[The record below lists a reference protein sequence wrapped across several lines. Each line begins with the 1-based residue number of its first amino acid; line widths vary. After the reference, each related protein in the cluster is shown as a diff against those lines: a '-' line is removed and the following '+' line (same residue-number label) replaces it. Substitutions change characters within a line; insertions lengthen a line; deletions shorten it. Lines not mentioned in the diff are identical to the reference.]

1 MTSIAE
7 LGIKVDS
14 TDAAQASSDLDKL
27 TDAGKKSEEAAKRT
41 GKSWE
46 QAMSGMASDTQ
57 QIVKELQALNAKQ
70 DATAKMMITV
80 GQSITAASASFTSAA
95 TSMGG
100 YRVASEETNTAQKTL
115 GETAE
120 QAKARIL
127 AVAQAAIDAA
137 QAESILTNTAKGLSE
152 AQQGLV
158 NTSSASAQAHG
169 ANARAQR
176 DAVAASEKLASTTT
190 KATSAI
196 GAQQTEL
203 QQLLEQIDPT
213 TRALNRLDEQER
225 KLAQQKKLGALDAST
240 FSEYQ
245 GKIDQSRANLGRFD
259 DSLTR
264 TGNTAKQT
272 AAALRGVPA
281 QFTDIAVSLQGG
293 QAPLTVLLQQGGQLK
308 DMFGGIAPA
317 AKALGGYVLGL
328 INPFTLA
335 AAAVGAL
342 GLAYYKGSEEA
353 DAYNNALILSGNV
366 AGTSAAQLSDMA
378 RQVSATVGTTGA
390 AAEVLAKL
398 AGNGRIASE
407 SFGQITEAS
416 IQMERA
422 TGRAIDETIAEFAKI
437 AKDPV
442 AAAKE
447 LNDQYHFLT
456 ASVYEQIVALKQQGD
471 TVGAAK
477 LLTDTYA
484 STIET
489 RSGEITQNLGI
500 IERGWNAIRDAAKG
514 ALDATKE
521 IGRTQTLEQQAEVI
535 RQRLQ
540 TGQGRGGRA
549 AAMGI
554 ETRDTAKDTRDLA
567 FLDLQI
573 EAEKTRTKYVG
584 DRQKIQDKGIEAEQE
599 LERIRVASYSNKQKR
614 DKEEESYLR
623 KIASL
628 REANPNSPLLDQK
641 NIDRD
646 LKNIRDKYKD
656 PKGATTAVDLTS
668 FNDSKNQLNA
678 VLSYYKSADKEL
690 EAAQK
695 AGIISQES
703 YTAQRVALLQQQA
716 SEVKSS
722 YEAEISALEDAKGK
736 AGTSAAQRIQLDQ
749 KIADA
754 RANMVKAQQE
764 SDSELSVIATNEQGR
779 LKKQELAIKSYTDAL
794 DQQNAALQRAGSR
807 AAQGVGLS
815 DRQNSINVDL
825 NGISDRA
832 NQQRLDL
839 ARDKA
844 DASRN
849 MSAEE
854 YQAKLEA
861 INRSERDLT
870 QTTLSNYEQMSV
882 AQSDWRNGATS
893 AFSNYL
899 DSARDVA
906 GQTRSLFTNAFSS
919 MEDAVAS
926 FATNGK
932 FSFSDFAKS
941 IIADMARI
949 ATRQAASGLLSSLAG
964 SALGA
969 YFGGGATASFG
980 SSIGSALVEGRASGG
995 PVDPNTLYEV
1005 NEKGPELFSQGGRSY
1020 LMTGAQGGSV
1030 TPLMT
1035 GGASIASAYGGGGGG
1050 GGNTYNF
1057 PVSVSV
1063 QTNGDGGTATQE
1075 DTTQLGKGIQLA
1087 AKTEAETAIAK
1098 GLQPGGSIWRL
1109 INGR

>member
-1 MTSIAE
+1 MTSISE

-14 TDAAQASSDLDKL
+14 TDAVQASTDLDKL
-27 TDAGKKSEEAAKRT
+27 TAAGDRAEKST
-41 GKSWE
+41 
-46 QAMSGMASDTQ
+46 
-57 QIVKELQALNAKQ
+57 NA
-70 DATAKMMITV
+70 
-80 GQSITAASASFTSAA
+80 
-95 TSMGG
+95 
-100 YRVASEETNTAQKTL
+100 L
-115 GETAE
+115 GETSE
-120 QAKARIL
+120 QSKARIL
-127 AVAQAAIDAA
+127 ELAKAAVAAREA
-137 QAESILTNTAKGLSE
+137 QQNLSNTATGLSE
-152 AQQGLV
+152 AQQGLI
-158 NTSSASAQAHG
+158 TSTVGSAQAQ
-169 ANARAQR
+169 AQASAAQR
-176 DAVAASEKLASTTT
+176 ETVVSTDRLAVSSA
-190 KATSAI
+190 KANSVTS
-196 GAQQTEL
+196 AQQTQL

-213 TRALNRLDEQER
+213 TKALNRLDEQER
-225 KLAQQKKLGALDAST
+225 RLAEQKRLGLDPEVFSTYQAKIQQARESHARL
-240 FSEYQ
+240 
-245 GKIDQSRANLGRFD
+245 D

-308 DMFGGIAPA
+308 DMFGGILPA
-317 AKALGGYVLGL
+317 AKALGGYILGL
-328 INPFTLA
+328 VNPFTVA
-335 AAAVGAL
+335 AAAVA
-342 GLAYYKGSEEA
+342 GLTYAYASGSNEA
-353 DAYNNALILSGNV
+353 IEYQKALILSGNA
-366 AGTSAAQLSDMA
+366 AGTNADSLGNMA
-378 RQVSATVGTTGA
+378 RQVSATIGTTGA
-390 AAEVLAKL
+390 AAEVLTKL
-398 AGNGRIASE
+398 AASGKIASG
-407 SFGQITEAS
+407 SFEGVTSAALE
-416 IQMERA
+416 MEKA
-422 TGRAIDETIAEFAKI
+422 TGRSVEETIAEFVKI
-437 AKDPV
+437 GKDPV
-442 AAAKE
+442 GAAKS
-447 LNDQYHFLT
+447 LNDQYNFLT
-456 ASVYEQIVALKQQGD
+456 ASTYAQIVALKSQGD
-471 TVGAAK
+471 TIGAAK
-477 LLTDTYA
+477 LLTDTYVD
-484 STIET
+484 TIKN
-489 RSGEITQNLGI
+489 RSSEVTENLSI
-500 IERGWNAIRDAAKG
+500 WERGWKSLKG
-514 ALDATKE
+514 EISATASAVKD
-521 IGRTQTLEQQAEVI
+521 IGRDEALANQITRAQQRV
-535 RQRLQ
+535 
-540 TGQGRGGRA
+540 A
-549 AAMGI
+549 AAQSAVNYMPS
-554 ETRDTAKDTRDLA
+554 DTDAQAKLVNSKLELE
-567 FLDLQI
+567 FLTQ
-573 EAEKTRTKYVG
+573 
-584 DRQKIQDKGIEAEQE
+584 QKNTQDSIAKAQGLNVQVQREGIEAS
-599 LERIRVASYSNKQKR
+599 ERLKAISDSNLTNEEKRNKLIKEYKR
-614 DKEEESYLR
+614 DVEALR
-623 KIASL
+623 
-628 REANPNSPLLDQK
+628 RANANDPMVQPAVVEKTIQ
-641 NIDRD
+641 
-646 LKNIRDKYKD
+646 NIRDKNKD
-656 PKGATTAVDLTS
+656 PKGSTTPVDLTS

-703 YTAQRVALLQQQA
+703 YTSQRIALLQQQA

-722 YEAEISALEDAKGK
+722 YEAEIAALEAAKGK

-807 AAQGVGLS
+807 AAQGVGQS
-815 DRQNSINVDL
+815 DRQNAINGDL

-870 QTTLSNYEQMSV
+870 QATLSNYEQMSV

-899 DSARDVA
+899 DSARDIA

-919 MEDAVAS
+919 MEDAVAN
-926 FATNGK
+926 FATTGK
-932 FSFSDFAKS
+932 LSFSDFAKS

-969 YFGGGATASFG
+969 YFGGGGVTAGAGSFG

-1035 GGASIASAYGGGGGG
+1035 GSSSIMAAAGSGGNGG

-1063 QTNGDGGTATQE
+1063 QTAGDGGNATQE
-1075 DTTQLGKGIQLA
+1075 DTTQLGKGIQQA

>member
-27 TDAGKKSEEAAKRT
+27 TAAGARAEKAADGVARGADK
-41 GKSWE
+41 
-46 QAMSGMASDTQ
+46 
-57 QIVKELQALNAKQ
+57 
-70 DATAKMMITV
+70 ATA
-80 GQSITAASASFTSAA
+80 
-95 TSMGG
+95 SMKK
-100 YRVASEETNTAQKTL
+100 QKDELSDLL
-115 GETAE
+115 GE
-120 QAKARIL
+120 
-127 AVAQAAIDAA
+127 
-137 QAESILTNTAKGLSE
+137 
-152 AQQGLV
+152 
-158 NTSSASAQAHG
+158 
-169 ANARAQR
+169 
-176 DAVAASEKLASTTT
+176 
-190 KATSAI
+190 
-196 GAQQTEL
+196 
-203 QQLLEQIDPT
+203 IDPT
-213 TRALNRLDEQER
+213 VKALGRLDDLET
-225 KLAQQKKLGALDAST
+225 KLAKQKKLGALDAST

-328 INPFTLA
+328 VNPFTLA
-335 AAAVGAL
+335 AAAVAAL

-353 DAYNNALILSGNV
+353 DAYNEALILSGNV
-366 AGTSAAQLSDMA
+366 AGTSASQLSDMA

-390 AAEVLAKL
+390 AAEVLSKL
-398 AGNGRIASE
+398 AGNGKIASE
-407 SFGQITEAS
+407 SFGQITEAAL
-416 IQMERA
+416 QMEKA

-456 ASVYEQIVALKQQGD
+456 ASVYSQIVALKEQGD

-489 RSGEITQNLGI
+489 RTGEITQNLGI
-500 IERGWNAIRDAAKG
+500 IERGWNAVRDAAKG

-535 RQRLQ
+535 RQRLK

-554 ETRDTAKDTRDLA
+554 ETRDTAKDTKDLA

-573 EAEKTRTKYVG
+573 EAEKTRTKYLG
-584 DRQKIQDKGIEAEQE
+584 DRQKIQDKGIEAEQG

-614 DKEEESYLR
+614 DKEEEAYLR
-623 KIASL
+623 KIAAL
-628 REANPNSPLLDQK
+628 REANPDSPLLAQK

-722 YEAEISALEDAKGK
+722 YEAEIAALEGAKGK
-736 AGTSAAQRIQLDQ
+736 ASTSTAQRIQLDQ

-764 SDSELSVIATNEQGR
+764 SDSDLAVIATNEQGR
-779 LKKQELAIKSYTDAL
+779 AQEAGAGHQVVYRCAGPAECGI
-794 DQQNAALQRAGSR
+794 AARRKPGRSR
-807 AAQGVGLS
+807 S
-815 DRQNSINVDL
+815 
-825 NGISDRA
+825 
-832 NQQRLDL
+832 
-839 ARDKA
+839 
-844 DASRN
+844 
-849 MSAEE
+849 
-854 YQAKLEA
+854 
-861 INRSERDLT
+861 
-870 QTTLSNYEQMSV
+870 
-882 AQSDWRNGATS
+882 
-893 AFSNYL
+893 
-899 DSARDVA
+899 
-906 GQTRSLFTNAFSS
+906 
-919 MEDAVAS
+919 
-926 FATNGK
+926 
-932 FSFSDFAKS
+932 
-941 IIADMARI
+941 
-949 ATRQAASGLLSSLAG
+949 
-964 SALGA
+964 
-969 YFGGGATASFG
+969 
-980 SSIGSALVEGRASGG
+980 
-995 PVDPNTLYEV
+995 
-1005 NEKGPELFSQGGRSY
+1005 GPE
-1020 LMTGAQGGSV
+1020 
-1030 TPLMT
+1030 
-1035 GGASIASAYGGGGGG
+1035 
-1050 GGNTYNF
+1050 
-1057 PVSVSV
+1057 
-1063 QTNGDGGTATQE
+1063 
-1075 DTTQLGKGIQLA
+1075 
-1087 AKTEAETAIAK
+1087 
-1098 GLQPGGSIWRL
+1098 
-1109 INGR
+1109 

>member
-14 TDAAQASSDLDKL
+14 TDAAQASTDLDKL
-27 TDAGKKSEEAAKRT
+27 TAAGARAEKAAEGVARGADK
-41 GKSWE
+41 
-46 QAMSGMASDTQ
+46 
-57 QIVKELQALNAKQ
+57 
-70 DATAKMMITV
+70 ATA
-80 GQSITAASASFTSAA
+80 
-95 TSMGG
+95 SMKK
-100 YRVASEETNTAQKTL
+100 QKDELSDLL
-115 GETAE
+115 GE
-120 QAKARIL
+120 
-127 AVAQAAIDAA
+127 
-137 QAESILTNTAKGLSE
+137 
-152 AQQGLV
+152 
-158 NTSSASAQAHG
+158 
-169 ANARAQR
+169 
-176 DAVAASEKLASTTT
+176 
-190 KATSAI
+190 
-196 GAQQTEL
+196 
-203 QQLLEQIDPT
+203 IDPT
-213 TRALNRLDEQER
+213 VKALGRLDDLET
-225 KLAQQKKLGALDAST
+225 KLAKQKKLGALDAST

-416 IQMERA
+416 LQMERA

-514 ALDATKE
+514 ALDATLE
-521 IGRTQTLEQQAEVI
+521 AGREQTLEEKAEVI
-535 RQRLQ
+535 RQRLK
-540 TGQGRGGRA
+540 TNQGRGGRA

-554 ETRDTAKDTRDLA
+554 ETRDTAKDTKDLA

-599 LERIRVASYSNKQKR
+599 LERIRVASYTNKQKR
-614 DKEEESYLR
+614 DKEEEAYLR
-623 KIASL
+623 RIAAL
-628 REANPNSPLLDQK
+628 REANPNSPLLNQK

-646 LKNIRDKYKD
+646 LANIRDKYKD
-656 PKGATTAVDLTS
+656 PKGPGTPVDLTT

-703 YTAQRVALLQQQA
+703 YTSQRIALLQRQA
-716 SEVKSS
+716 TEVKSS
-722 YEAEISALEDAKGK
+722 YEAEISALEAAKGK

-754 RANMVKAQQE
+754 RANMVKAQKE
-764 SDSELSVIATNEQGR
+764 SESELSVIDIEETGR
-779 LKKQELAIKSYTDAL
+779 LNKKTAATEAYVEQLERQRRAL
-794 DQQNAALQRAGSR
+794 SLTGDRNAAAVGMGDRESGLQR
-807 AAQGVGLS
+807 
-815 DRQNSINVDL
+815 DL
-825 NGISDRA
+825 
-832 NQQRLDL
+832 
-839 ARDKA
+839 
-844 DASRN
+844 DASRDKFN
-849 MSAEE
+849 DER
-854 YQAKLEA
+854 AKLLDRRKTAPDKYSQEDYLSDLA
-861 INRSERDLT
+861 SLEDAERKYRATVVD
-870 QTTLSNYEQMSV
+870 NYDQMSE
-882 AQSDWRNGATS
+882 AQGNWRSGASS
-893 AFSNYL
+893 AFQNYL
-899 DSARDVA
+899 QSANDVA
-906 GQTRSLFTNAFSS
+906 GQTKSLFTNAFSS
-919 MEDAVAS
+919 MEDAVAN
-926 FATNGK
+926 FATTGK
-932 FSFSDFAKS
+932 LSFSDFTKS

-949 ATRQAASGLLSSLAG
+949 ATQQAASGLLSSIAG

-969 YFGGGATASFG
+969 YFGGGAATGAGSFG
-980 SSIGSALVEGRASGG
+980 SSIGTAITANAKGG
-995 PVDPNTLYEV
+995 VYDSPSLSSFSNQVHDKPQMFAFAKGAGIFAEA
-1005 NEKGPELFSQGGRSY
+1005 GPEAIMPLTRTAGGE
-1020 LMTGAQGGSV
+1020 LGARA
-1030 TPLMT
+1030 L
-1035 GGASIASAYGGGGGG
+1035 Y
-1050 GGNTYNF
+1050 
-1057 PVSVSV
+1057 
-1063 QTNGDGGTATQE
+1063 D
-1075 DTTQLGKGIQLA
+1075 DA
-1087 AKTEAETAIAK
+1087 A
-1098 GLQPGGSIWRL
+1098 R
-1109 INGR
+1109 RR

>member
-27 TDAGKKSEEAAKRT
+27 VAAGSRAEKAAERVAKGTDK
-41 GKSWE
+41 
-46 QAMSGMASDTQ
+46 
-57 QIVKELQALNAKQ
+57 
-70 DATAKMMITV
+70 
-80 GQSITAASASFTSAA
+80 ASASIKKQRDEISDL
-95 TSMGG
+95 
-100 YRVASEETNTAQKTL
+100 L
-115 GETAE
+115 GE
-120 QAKARIL
+120 
-127 AVAQAAIDAA
+127 
-137 QAESILTNTAKGLSE
+137 
-152 AQQGLV
+152 
-158 NTSSASAQAHG
+158 
-169 ANARAQR
+169 
-176 DAVAASEKLASTTT
+176 
-190 KATSAI
+190 
-196 GAQQTEL
+196 
-203 QQLLEQIDPT
+203 IDPT
-213 TRALNRLDEQER
+213 VKALGRLDDLES
-225 KLAQQKKLGALDAST
+225 KLAKQKKLGALDAST

-245 GKIDQSRANLGRFD
+245 SKIDQSRANLGRFD

-335 AAAVGAL
+335 AAAVAAL

-353 DAYNNALILSGNV
+353 DAYNKALIFTGNA
-366 AGTSAAQLSDMA
+366 AGTSASQLAVMAQ
-378 RQVSATVGTTGA
+378 QVSSTIGTTGA

-398 AGNGRIASE
+398 AGNGKIASG
-407 SFGQITEAS
+407 SFELITEAAL
-416 IQMERA
+416 QMERA
-422 TGRAIDETIAEFAKI
+422 TGRSIDETIAEFAKI

-456 ASVYEQIVALKQQGD
+456 ASVYAQIVALKQQGD
-471 TVGAAK
+471 TVGAAN

-484 STIET
+484 ATIAART
-489 RSGEITQNLGI
+489 GQITQNLGL
-500 IERGWNAIRDAAKG
+500 IERSWNSIRDAAKA
-514 ALDATKE
+514 ALDVPLSIGREKGLADQLADERAKLADLEKRSGGNSIVSSSAAVTKE
-521 IGRTQTLEQQAEVI
+521 REQLQESI
-535 RQRLQ
+535 RLKEIY
-540 TGQGRGGRA
+540 
-549 AAMGI
+549 I
-554 ETRDTAKDTRDLA
+554 E
-567 FLDLQI
+567 I
-573 EAEKTRTKYVG
+573 EKRQNKYVG
-584 DRQKIQDKGIEAEQE
+584 DRQRIQDDGIAATERADARHLATMSNAEKRA
-599 LERIRVASYSNKQKR
+599 LEIKKINEDTAKIRA
-614 DKEEESYLR
+614 
-623 KIASL
+623 
-628 REANPNSPLLDQK
+628 ANPD
-641 NIDRD
+641 
-646 LKNIRDKYKD
+646 DKRVDPKYVAQQIKDVNEKFKD
-656 PKGATTAVDLTS
+656 PKGSSSPVDLTS

-703 YTAQRVALLQQQA
+703 YTAQRVSLLQQQA

-722 YEAEISALEDAKGK
+722 YEAEISALEAAKGK

-764 SDSELSVIATNEQGR
+764 SDSELAVIATNEQGR

-807 AAQGVGLS
+807 AAQGVGQS
-815 DRQNSINVDL
+815 DRQNAINGDL

-932 FSFSDFAKS
+932 FSFADFTKS

-969 YFGGGATASFG
+969 YFGGGAAAGATSFG
-980 SSIGSALVEGRASGG
+980 SDIGGAITANAKGG
-995 PVDPNTLYEV
+995 VYDSPSLSSFSNQVHDKPQMFAFAKGAGIFAEA
-1005 NEKGPELFSQGGRSY
+1005 GPEAIMPLTRTAGGELGVRA
-1020 LMTGAQGGSV
+1020 L
-1030 TPLMT
+1030 
-1035 GGASIASAYGGGGGG
+1035 GGGGGG
-1050 GGNTYNF
+1050 GGGSNTYNF

-1063 QTNGDGGTATQE
+1063 QTAGDGGNATQE
-1075 DTTQLGKGIQLA
+1075 DTTQLGKGIQQA

>member
-27 TDAGKKSEEAAKRT
+27 TAAGARAEKAADGVARGADK
-41 GKSWE
+41 
-46 QAMSGMASDTQ
+46 
-57 QIVKELQALNAKQ
+57 
-70 DATAKMMITV
+70 ATA
-80 GQSITAASASFTSAA
+80 
-95 TSMGG
+95 SMKK
-100 YRVASEETNTAQKTL
+100 QKDELSDLL
-115 GETAE
+115 GE
-120 QAKARIL
+120 
-127 AVAQAAIDAA
+127 
-137 QAESILTNTAKGLSE
+137 
-152 AQQGLV
+152 
-158 NTSSASAQAHG
+158 
-169 ANARAQR
+169 
-176 DAVAASEKLASTTT
+176 
-190 KATSAI
+190 
-196 GAQQTEL
+196 
-203 QQLLEQIDPT
+203 IDPT
-213 TRALNRLDEQER
+213 VKALGRLDDLET
-225 KLAQQKKLGALDAST
+225 KLAKQKKLGALDAST

-308 DMFGGIAPA
+308 DMFDGIAPA

-328 INPFTLA
+328 VNPFTLA
-335 AAAVGAL
+335 AAAVAAL

-353 DAYNNALILSGNV
+353 DAYNEALILSGNV
-366 AGTSAAQLSDMA
+366 ASTSASQLSDMA

-398 AGNGRIASE
+398 AGNGKIASE
-407 SFGQITEAS
+407 SFGQITEAAL
-416 IQMERA
+416 QMEKA

-456 ASVYEQIVALKQQGD
+456 ASVYSQIVALKEQGD

-489 RSGEITQNLGI
+489 RTGEITQNLGI
-500 IERGWNAIRDAAKG
+500 IERGWNAVRDAAKG

-535 RQRLQ
+535 RQRLK

-554 ETRDTAKDTRDLA
+554 ETRDTAKDTKDLA

-573 EAEKTRTKYVG
+573 EAEKTRTKYLG

-614 DKEEESYLR
+614 DKEEEAYLR
-623 KIASL
+623 KIAAL
-628 REANPNSPLLDQK
+628 REANPDSPLLAQK

-656 PKGATTAVDLTS
+656 PKGATGSVDLTT

-716 SEVKSS
+716 TEVKSS
-722 YEAEISALEDAKGK
+722 YEAEISALEAAKGK

-764 SDSELSVIATNEQGR
+764 SESELSVIATNEQGR

-807 AAQGVGLS
+807 AAQGVGQS
-815 DRQNSINVDL
+815 DRQNAINGDL

-932 FSFSDFAKS
+932 FSFADFTKS

-969 YFGGGATASFG
+969 YFGGGAGAAAGAGSFG
-980 SSIGSALVEGRASGG
+980 SSIGSAITANAKGG
-995 PVDPNTLYEV
+995 VYDSPSLSSFSNQVHDKPQMFAFAKGAGIFGEA
-1005 NEKGPELFSQGGRSY
+1005 GPEAIMPLTRTAGGELGVRA
-1020 LMTGAQGGSV
+1020 L
-1030 TPLMT
+1030 
-1035 GGASIASAYGGGGGG
+1035 GGGGGAGG

-1063 QTNGDGGTATQE
+1063 QTAGDGGSATQE
-1075 DTTQLGKGIQLA
+1075 DTTQAGRNIQQA
-1087 AKTEAETAIAK
+1087 TKAEAEAAIAR
-1098 GLQPGGSIWRL
+1098 GVQPGGAIWRA

>member
-14 TDAAQASSDLDKL
+14 TDAAQASTDLDKL
-27 TDAGKKSEEAAKRT
+27 TAAGARAEKAAEGVARGADK
-41 GKSWE
+41 
-46 QAMSGMASDTQ
+46 
-57 QIVKELQALNAKQ
+57 
-70 DATAKMMITV
+70 ATA
-80 GQSITAASASFTSAA
+80 
-95 TSMGG
+95 SMKK
-100 YRVASEETNTAQKTL
+100 QKDELSDLL
-115 GETAE
+115 GE
-120 QAKARIL
+120 
-127 AVAQAAIDAA
+127 
-137 QAESILTNTAKGLSE
+137 
-152 AQQGLV
+152 
-158 NTSSASAQAHG
+158 
-169 ANARAQR
+169 
-176 DAVAASEKLASTTT
+176 
-190 KATSAI
+190 
-196 GAQQTEL
+196 
-203 QQLLEQIDPT
+203 IDPT
-213 TRALNRLDEQER
+213 VKALGRLDDLET
-225 KLAQQKKLGALDAST
+225 KLAKQKKLGALDAST

-416 IQMERA
+416 LQMERA

-514 ALDATKE
+514 ALDATLE
-521 IGRTQTLEQQAEVI
+521 AGREQTLEEKAEVI
-535 RQRLQ
+535 RQRLK
-540 TGQGRGGRA
+540 TNQGRGGRA

-554 ETRDTAKDTRDLA
+554 ETRDTAKDTKDLA

-599 LERIRVASYSNKQKR
+599 LERIRVASYTNKQKR
-614 DKEEESYLR
+614 DKEEEAYLR
-623 KIASL
+623 RIAAL
-628 REANPNSPLLDQK
+628 REANPNSPLLNQK

-646 LKNIRDKYKD
+646 LANIRDKYKD
-656 PKGATTAVDLTS
+656 PKGPGTPVDLTT

-722 YEAEISALEDAKGK
+722 YEAEIAALEGAKGK

-764 SDSELSVIATNEQGR
+764 SESELAVIATNEQGR

-807 AAQGVGLS
+807 AAQGVGQS
-815 DRQNSINVDL
+815 DRQNAINGEL

-919 MEDAVAS
+919 MEDAVAN
-926 FATNGK
+926 FATTGK
-932 FSFSDFAKS
+932 LSFSDFTKS

-949 ATRQAASGLLSSLAG
+949 ATQQAASGLLSSIAG

-969 YFGGGATASFG
+969 YFGGGAAAGSTSFG
-980 SSIGSALVEGRASGG
+980 SSIGSAITANAKGG
-995 PVDPNTLYEV
+995 VYDSPSLSSFSNQVHDKPQMFAFAKGAGIFAEA
-1005 NEKGPELFSQGGRSY
+1005 GPEAIMPLTRTAGGELGVRA
-1020 LMTGAQGGSV
+1020 L
-1030 TPLMT
+1030 
-1035 GGASIASAYGGGGGG
+1035 GGGGGG
-1050 GGNTYNF
+1050 ASGGNTESKMEVTININRDG
-1057 PVSVSV
+1057 S
-1063 QTNGDGGTATQE
+1063 GDATADTAMGQKLAPQFLAMIRGEIAANERRTLSPSGGAT
-1075 DTTQLGKGIQLA
+1075 
-1087 AKTEAETAIAK
+1087 
-1098 GLQPGGSIWRL
+1098 WRA

>member
-1 MTSIAE
+1 MPAIERAFLRLEKSMTSIAE

-14 TDAAQASSDLDKL
+14 TDAAQASTDLDKL
-27 TDAGKKSEEAAKRT
+27 TAAGARAEKATEGVARGADK
-41 GKSWE
+41 
-46 QAMSGMASDTQ
+46 
-57 QIVKELQALNAKQ
+57 
-70 DATAKMMITV
+70 ATA
-80 GQSITAASASFTSAA
+80 
-95 TSMGG
+95 SMKK
-100 YRVASEETNTAQKTL
+100 QKDELSDLL
-115 GETAE
+115 GE
-120 QAKARIL
+120 
-127 AVAQAAIDAA
+127 
-137 QAESILTNTAKGLSE
+137 
-152 AQQGLV
+152 
-158 NTSSASAQAHG
+158 
-169 ANARAQR
+169 
-176 DAVAASEKLASTTT
+176 
-190 KATSAI
+190 
-196 GAQQTEL
+196 
-203 QQLLEQIDPT
+203 IDPT
-213 TRALNRLDEQER
+213 VKALGRLDDLET
-225 KLAQQKKLGALDAST
+225 KLAKQKKLGALDAST

-259 DSLTR
+259 DSLSR

-416 IQMERA
+416 LQMERA
-422 TGRAIDETIAEFAKI
+422 TGRAVDETIAEFAKI

-514 ALDATKE
+514 ALDATLE
-521 IGRTQTLEQQAEVI
+521 AGREQTLEEKAEVI
-535 RQRLQ
+535 RQRLK
-540 TGQGRGGRA
+540 TNQGRGGRA

-554 ETRDTAKDTRDLA
+554 ETRDTAKDTKDLA

-614 DKEEESYLR
+614 DKEEEAYLR
-623 KIASL
+623 KIAAL
-628 REANPNSPLLDQK
+628 REANPNSPLLAQK

-646 LKNIRDKYKD
+646 LANIRDKYKD
-656 PKGATTAVDLTS
+656 PKGASGSVDLTS

-703 YTAQRVALLQQQA
+703 YTSQRIALLQQQA
-716 SEVKSS
+716 NEVKSS
-722 YEAEISALEDAKGK
+722 YEAEISALEAAKGK

-764 SDSELSVIATNEQGR
+764 SESELSVIATNEQGR

-807 AAQGVGLS
+807 AAEGVGLS
-815 DRQNSINVDL
+815 DRQNAINGDL

-844 DASRN
+844 DAARN

-926 FATNGK
+926 FVTNGK
-932 FSFSDFAKS
+932 FSFADFTKS

-949 ATRQAASGLLSSLAG
+949 ATRQAASGLLSGLAG
-964 SALGA
+964 TAIGA
-969 YFGGGATASFG
+969 WFGGGGSAVATSFG
-980 SSIGSALVEGRASGG
+980 SDIGGAITANAKGG
-995 PVDPNTLYEV
+995 VYDSPSLSSFSNQVHDKPQMFAFAKGAGIFAEA
-1005 NEKGPELFSQGGRSY
+1005 GPEAIMPLTRTAGGELGVRA
-1020 LMTGAQGGSV
+1020 LGG
-1030 TPLMT
+1030 
-1035 GGASIASAYGGGGGG
+1035 GGGGGGG

-1063 QTNGDGGTATQE
+1063 QTAGDGGTATQE
-1075 DTTQLGKGIQLA
+1075 DTTQLGKGIQQA

>member
-14 TDAAQASSDLDKL
+14 TDAAQASTDLDKL
-27 TDAGKKSEEAAKRT
+27 AAAGDRAEKST
-41 GKSWE
+41 
-46 QAMSGMASDTQ
+46 
-57 QIVKELQALNAKQ
+57 NA
-70 DATAKMMITV
+70 
-80 GQSITAASASFTSAA
+80 
-95 TSMGG
+95 
-100 YRVASEETNTAQKTL
+100 L
-115 GETAE
+115 GETSE
-120 QAKARIL
+120 QSKARIL
-127 AVAQAAIDAA
+127 ELAKAAVAAREA
-137 QAESILTNTAKGLSE
+137 QQTLSNTATGLSE
-152 AQQGLV
+152 AQQGLI
-158 NTSSASAQAHG
+158 TSTNGSAQAQ
-169 ANARAQR
+169 AQASAAQR
-176 DAVAASEKLASTTT
+176 ETVVSTDRLAVSSA
-190 KATSAI
+190 KANSVTS
-196 GAQQTEL
+196 AQQTQL

-213 TRALNRLDEQER
+213 TKALNRLDEQER
-225 KLAQQKKLGALDAST
+225 RLAEQKKLGLDPEV
-240 FSEYQ
+240 FSAYQ
-245 GKIDQSRANLGRFD
+245 AKIQQARESHARLD

-335 AAAVGAL
+335 AAAVAAL

-398 AGNGRIASE
+398 AGNGKIASE
-407 SFGQITEAS
+407 SFERITEAALE
-416 IQMERA
+416 MERA
-422 TGRAIDETIAEFAKI
+422 TGRSIDETIAEFAKI

-442 AAAKE
+442 TAAKE

-456 ASVYEQIVALKQQGD
+456 ASVYAQIVALKEQGD

-477 LLTDTYA
+477 LLTDNYA
-484 STIET
+484 STIQT
-489 RSGEITQNLGI
+489 RSGEITKNLGY
-500 IERGWNAIRDAAKG
+500 IERGWRAVRDAAKG
-514 ALDATKE
+514 ALDATFSAGRE
-521 IGRTQTLEQQAEVI
+521 ITLEQKAETIRTKLNNPSSYSTLPVI
-535 RQRLQ
+535 GEDNPDMMS
-540 TGQGRGGRA
+540 TGR
-549 AAMGI
+549 
-554 ETRDTAKDTRDLA
+554 TREDDQKELT

-573 EAEKTRTKYVG
+573 EAEKTRNKYIG
-584 DRQKIQDKGIEAEQE
+584 DRQKIQDKGILAEEE

-628 REANPNSPLLDQK
+628 REANPSSPLLDQK

-656 PKGATTAVDLTS
+656 PKAATGSVDLTS

-703 YTAQRVALLQQQA
+703 YTAQRIALLQQQA

-722 YEAEISALEDAKGK
+722 YEAEISALEAAKGK

-807 AAQGVGLS
+807 AAQGVGQS
-815 DRQNSINVDL
+815 GRQNAISGDL

-899 DSARDVA
+899 DSARDIA

-919 MEDAVAS
+919 MEDAVAN
-926 FATNGK
+926 FATTGK
-932 FSFSDFAKS
+932 LSFSDFAKS

-969 YFGGGATASFG
+969 YFGGGGATAGAGSFG

-1035 GGASIASAYGGGGGG
+1035 GGSSIMAAAGSGGNGG

-1063 QTNGDGGTATQE
+1063 QTAGDGGNATQE
-1075 DTTQLGKGIQLA
+1075 DTTQLGKGIQQA

-1098 GLQPGGSIWRL
+1098 GLQPGGPIWRL

>member
-1 MTSIAE
+1 MTSISE

-14 TDAAQASSDLDKL
+14 TDAVQASTDLDKMAA
-27 TDAGKKSEEAAKRT
+27 AGDRAEKST
-41 GKSWE
+41 
-46 QAMSGMASDTQ
+46 
-57 QIVKELQALNAKQ
+57 
-70 DATAKMMITV
+70 TA
-80 GQSITAASASFTSAA
+80 
-95 TSMGG
+95 
-100 YRVASEETNTAQKTL
+100 L

-127 AVAQAAIDAA
+127 ELAKAAVAAR
-137 QAESILTNTAKGLSE
+137 ESQQNLSNVATGLSE
-152 AQQGLV
+152 AQQGLINSTNGSAQAQAQAAAAQRATV
-158 NTSSASAQAHG
+158 VSTDRLAVSSAKASSAASAQ
-169 ANARAQR
+169 NA
-176 DAVAASEKLASTTT
+176 
-190 KATSAI
+190 
-196 GAQQTEL
+196 EL

-213 TRALNRLDEQER
+213 TKALNRLDEQER
-225 KLAQQKKLGALDAST
+225 RLAQQKKLGLDPEV
-240 FSEYQ
+240 FSAYQ
-245 GKIDQSRANLGRFD
+245 AKIQQAREAHARLDS
-259 DSLTR
+259 SLTR

-281 QFTDIAVSLQGG
+281 QLTDIVVSLQGG

-308 DMFGGIAPA
+308 DMFGGIGPA
-317 AKALGGYVLGL
+317 ARALGGYVLAL
-328 INPFTLA
+328 VNPFTVA
-335 AAAVGAL
+335 AAAVAAL
-342 GLAYYKGSEEA
+342 SLAYYKGSEEA
-353 DAYNNALILSGNV
+353 STYNKALILSGNS
-366 AGTSAAQLSDMA
+366 AGISARQLADMA
-378 RQVSATVGTTGA
+378 REISSTVGTTGA

-398 AGNGRIASE
+398 AGNGKIARE
-407 SFGQITEAS
+407 SFELIAEAALE
-416 IQMERA
+416 MERA
-422 TGRAIDETIAEFAKI
+422 TGKSIDETVGEFAKI

-442 AAAKE
+442 TAAKE

-456 ASVYEQIVALKQQGD
+456 ASVYSQIVALKEQGD

-489 RSGEITQNLGI
+489 RAGQITQNLGY
-500 IERGWNAIRDAAKG
+500 IERGWNAVRDAAKG
-514 ALDATKE
+514 ALDATYNVGREKTLTEQVADLKAKLSGSEAYDVGGLRMNPGAISPKE
-521 IGRTQTLEQQAEVI
+521 RAEIQEQIRLKEAYIEIERRQNKYIGDRRKIEDDAIAATERADARHLAVMSNTEKRALEIKKINE
-535 RQRLQ
+535 
-540 TGQGRGGRA
+540 
-549 AAMGI
+549 
-554 ETRDTAKDTRDLA
+554 DTAK
-567 FLDLQI
+567 
-573 EAEKTRTKYVG
+573 
-584 DRQKIQDKGIEAEQE
+584 
-599 LERIRVASYSNKQKR
+599 IRA
-614 DKEEESYLR
+614 
-623 KIASL
+623 
-628 REANPNSPLLDQK
+628 ANPNDKRVDPKYVAQQIKDV
-641 NIDRD
+641 NE
-646 LKNIRDKYKD
+646 KYKD
-656 PKGATTAVDLTS
+656 PKAATGSVDLTS

-716 SEVKSS
+716 AEVKSS
-722 YEAEISALEDAKGK
+722 YEAEISALEAAKGK

-807 AAQGVGLS
+807 AAQGVGQS
-815 DRQNSINVDL
+815 DRQNAINGDL

-849 MSAEE
+849 MSADE

-899 DSARDVA
+899 DSARDIA

-919 MEDAVAS
+919 MEDAVAN
-926 FATNGK
+926 FATTGK
-932 FSFSDFAKS
+932 LSFSDFAKS

-969 YFGGGATASFG
+969 YFGGGAAAGAGSFG
-980 SSIGSALVEGRASGG
+980 SSIGSAITANAKGG
-995 PVDPNTLYEV
+995 VYDSPSLSSFSNQVHDKPQMFAFAKGAGIFAEA
-1005 NEKGPELFSQGGRSY
+1005 GPEAIMPLTRTAGGELGVRA
-1020 LMTGAQGGSV
+1020 L
-1030 TPLMT
+1030 
-1035 GGASIASAYGGGGGG
+1035 GGGGGG
-1050 GGNTYNF
+1050 GSGGNTYNF

-1063 QTNGDGGTATQE
+1063 QTSGDGGTATPE
-1075 DTTQLGKGIQLA
+1075 DTTQLGKGIQQA

>member
-14 TDAAQASSDLDKL
+14 TDAAQASTDLDKL
-27 TDAGKKSEEAAKRT
+27 TAAGGRAEKAAEGLARGADK
-41 GKSWE
+41 
-46 QAMSGMASDTQ
+46 
-57 QIVKELQALNAKQ
+57 
-70 DATAKMMITV
+70 ATA
-80 GQSITAASASFTSAA
+80 
-95 TSMGG
+95 SMKK
-100 YRVASEETNTAQKTL
+100 QKDELSDLL
-115 GETAE
+115 GE
-120 QAKARIL
+120 
-127 AVAQAAIDAA
+127 
-137 QAESILTNTAKGLSE
+137 
-152 AQQGLV
+152 
-158 NTSSASAQAHG
+158 
-169 ANARAQR
+169 
-176 DAVAASEKLASTTT
+176 
-190 KATSAI
+190 
-196 GAQQTEL
+196 
-203 QQLLEQIDPT
+203 IDPT
-213 TRALNRLDEQER
+213 VKALGRLDDLET
-225 KLAQQKKLGALDAST
+225 KLAKQKKLGALDAST

-335 AAAVGAL
+335 AAAVAAL

-353 DAYNNALILSGNV
+353 DAYNEALILSGNV
-366 AGTSAAQLSDMA
+366 AGTSASQLSDMA

-398 AGNGRIASE
+398 AGNGKIASE
-407 SFGQITEAS
+407 SFGQITEAAL
-416 IQMERA
+416 QMEKA

-456 ASVYEQIVALKQQGD
+456 ASVYSQIVALKEQGD

-489 RSGEITQNLGI
+489 RTGEITQNLGI
-500 IERGWNAIRDAAKG
+500 IERGWNAVRDAVKG

-535 RQRLQ
+535 RQRLK

-554 ETRDTAKDTRDLA
+554 ETRDTAKDTKDLA

-573 EAEKTRTKYVG
+573 EAEKTRTKYLG
-584 DRQKIQDKGIEAEQE
+584 DRQKIQDKGIEAEQD

-614 DKEEESYLR
+614 DKEEEAYLR
-623 KIASL
+623 KIAAL
-628 REANPNSPLLDQK
+628 REANPNSPLLAQK

-656 PKGATTAVDLTS
+656 PKGATGSVDLTT

-722 YEAEISALEDAKGK
+722 YEAEIAALEGVKGK

-754 RANMVKAQQE
+754 RANMVKAQKE
-764 SDSELSVIATNEQGR
+764 SESELSVIDIEETGR
-779 LKKQELAIKSYTDAL
+779 LNKKTAATEAYVEQLERQRRSLSLTGDR
-794 DQQNAALQRAGSR
+794 NAAAVGMGDRESGLQR
-807 AAQGVGLS
+807 
-815 DRQNSINVDL
+815 DL
-825 NGISDRA
+825 
-832 NQQRLDL
+832 
-839 ARDKA
+839 
-844 DASRN
+844 DASRDKFN
-849 MSAEE
+849 DER
-854 YQAKLEA
+854 AKLLDRRKTAPDKYSQEDYESDLASLQDAEVKYRDTVVDNYGKMSEA
-861 INRSERDLT
+861 
-870 QTTLSNYEQMSV
+870 QG
-882 AQSDWRNGATS
+882 DWRKGATS
-893 AFSNYL
+893 AYHNYL
-899 DSARDVA
+899 ESARDVA
-906 GQTRSLFTNAFSS
+906 GQTRSLFTNAFSG
-919 MEDAVAS
+919 MEDAVAN
-926 FATNGK
+926 FAVTGK
-932 FSFSDFAKS
+932 LSFSDFTKS

-964 SALGA
+964 TAIGA
-969 YFGGGATASFG
+969 WFGGGAAAGAGAGSFG
-980 SSIGSALVEGRASGG
+980 SSIGSAITANAKGG
-995 PVDPNTLYEV
+995 VYDSPSLSSFSNQVHDKPQMFAFAKGAGIFAEA
-1005 NEKGPELFSQGGRSY
+1005 GPEAIMPLTRTAGGELGVRA
-1020 LMTGAQGGSV
+1020 L
-1030 TPLMT
+1030 
-1035 GGASIASAYGGGGGG
+1035 GGGGGGAG

-1063 QTNGDGGTATQE
+1063 QTAGDGGSGTQE
-1075 DTTQLGKGIQLA
+1075 DTTQAGRNIQQVTKA
-1087 AKTEAETAIAK
+1087 EAEAAIAR
-1098 GLQPGGSIWRL
+1098 GVQPGGNIWRA

>member
-14 TDAAQASSDLDKL
+14 TDAAQASSELDKL
-27 TDAGKKSEEAAKRT
+27 TAAGARAEKAADGVARGADK
-41 GKSWE
+41 
-46 QAMSGMASDTQ
+46 
-57 QIVKELQALNAKQ
+57 
-70 DATAKMMITV
+70 ATA
-80 GQSITAASASFTSAA
+80 
-95 TSMGG
+95 SMKK
-100 YRVASEETNTAQKTL
+100 QKDELSDLL
-115 GETAE
+115 GE
-120 QAKARIL
+120 
-127 AVAQAAIDAA
+127 
-137 QAESILTNTAKGLSE
+137 
-152 AQQGLV
+152 
-158 NTSSASAQAHG
+158 
-169 ANARAQR
+169 
-176 DAVAASEKLASTTT
+176 
-190 KATSAI
+190 
-196 GAQQTEL
+196 
-203 QQLLEQIDPT
+203 IDPT
-213 TRALNRLDEQER
+213 VKALGRLDDLET
-225 KLAQQKKLGALDAST
+225 KLAKQKKLGALDAST

-328 INPFTLA
+328 VNPFTLA
-335 AAAVGAL
+335 AAAVAAL

-353 DAYNNALILSGNV
+353 DAYNEALILSGNV
-366 AGTSAAQLSDMA
+366 AGTSASQLSDMA

-398 AGNGRIASE
+398 AGNGKIASE
-407 SFGQITEAS
+407 SFGQITEAAL
-416 IQMERA
+416 QMEKA

-456 ASVYEQIVALKQQGD
+456 ASVYSQIVALKEQGD

-489 RSGEITQNLGI
+489 RTGEITQNLGI
-500 IERGWNAIRDAAKG
+500 IERGWNAVRDAAKG

-535 RQRLQ
+535 RQRLK

-554 ETRDTAKDTRDLA
+554 ETRDTAKDTKDLA

-573 EAEKTRTKYVG
+573 EAEKTRTKYLG

-614 DKEEESYLR
+614 DKEEEAYLR
-623 KIASL
+623 KIAAL
-628 REANPNSPLLDQK
+628 REANPNSPLLGQK

-656 PKGATTAVDLTS
+656 PKGATGSVDLTT

-722 YEAEISALEDAKGK
+722 YEAEIAALEGAKGK

-749 KIADA
+749 KIADV

-807 AAQGVGLS
+807 AAQGVGQS
-815 DRQNSINVDL
+815 DRQNAINGDL

-969 YFGGGATASFG
+969 YFGGGAAAGAGAGSFG

-1005 NEKGPELFSQGGRSY
+1005 NEKGPELFNQGGRSY

-1035 GGASIASAYGGGGGG
+1035 GGGSIAAASGAGG

-1063 QTNGDGGTATQE
+1063 QTGGDGGNATQE
-1075 DTTQLGKGIQLA
+1075 DTSQAGRNIQQVT
-1087 AKTEAETAIAK
+1087 KTEAEAAIAR
-1098 GLQPGGSIWRL
+1098 GVQPGGAIWRA

>member
-14 TDAAQASSDLDKL
+14 TDAAQASTDLDKL
-27 TDAGKKSEEAAKRT
+27 TAAGARAEKAAEGVARGADK
-41 GKSWE
+41 
-46 QAMSGMASDTQ
+46 
-57 QIVKELQALNAKQ
+57 
-70 DATAKMMITV
+70 ATA
-80 GQSITAASASFTSAA
+80 
-95 TSMGG
+95 SMKK
-100 YRVASEETNTAQKTL
+100 QKDELSDLL
-115 GETAE
+115 GE
-120 QAKARIL
+120 
-127 AVAQAAIDAA
+127 
-137 QAESILTNTAKGLSE
+137 
-152 AQQGLV
+152 
-158 NTSSASAQAHG
+158 
-169 ANARAQR
+169 
-176 DAVAASEKLASTTT
+176 
-190 KATSAI
+190 
-196 GAQQTEL
+196 
-203 QQLLEQIDPT
+203 IDPT
-213 TRALNRLDEQER
+213 VKALGRLDDLET
-225 KLAQQKKLGALDAST
+225 KLAKQKKLGALDAST

-416 IQMERA
+416 LQMERA

-514 ALDATKE
+514 ALDATLE
-521 IGRTQTLEQQAEVI
+521 AGREQTLEEKAEVI
-535 RQRLQ
+535 RQRLK
-540 TGQGRGGRA
+540 TNQGRGGRA

-554 ETRDTAKDTRDLA
+554 ETRDTAKDTKDLA

-599 LERIRVASYSNKQKR
+599 LERIRVASYTNKQKR
-614 DKEEESYLR
+614 DKEEEAYLR
-623 KIASL
+623 RIAAL
-628 REANPNSPLLDQK
+628 REANPNSPLLNQK

-646 LKNIRDKYKD
+646 LANIRDKYKD
-656 PKGATTAVDLTS
+656 PKGPGTPVDLTT

-703 YTAQRVALLQQQA
+703 YTSQRIALLQRQA
-716 SEVKSS
+716 TEVKSS
-722 YEAEISALEDAKGK
+722 YEAEISALEAAKGK

-754 RANMVKAQQE
+754 RANMVKAQKE
-764 SDSELSVIATNEQGR
+764 SESELSVIDIEETGR
-779 LKKQELAIKSYTDAL
+779 LNKKTAATEAYVEQLERQRRAL
-794 DQQNAALQRAGSR
+794 SLTGDRNAAAVGMGDRESGLQR
-807 AAQGVGLS
+807 
-815 DRQNSINVDL
+815 DL
-825 NGISDRA
+825 
-832 NQQRLDL
+832 
-839 ARDKA
+839 
-844 DASRN
+844 DASRDKFN
-849 MSAEE
+849 DER
-854 YQAKLEA
+854 AKLLDRRKTAPDKYSQEDYLSDLA
-861 INRSERDLT
+861 SLEDAERKYRATVVD
-870 QTTLSNYEQMSV
+870 NYDQMSE
-882 AQSDWRNGATS
+882 AQGNWRSGASS
-893 AFSNYL
+893 AFQNYL
-899 DSARDVA
+899 QSANDVA
-906 GQTRSLFTNAFSS
+906 GQTKSLFTNAFSS
-919 MEDAVAS
+919 MEDAVAN
-926 FATNGK
+926 FATTGK
-932 FSFSDFAKS
+932 LSFSDFTKS

-949 ATRQAASGLLSSLAG
+949 ATQQAASGLLSSIAG

-969 YFGGGATASFG
+969 YFGGGAATGAGSFG
-980 SSIGSALVEGRASGG
+980 SSIGTAITANAKGG
-995 PVDPNTLYEV
+995 VYDSPSLSSFSNQVHDKPQMFAFAKGAGIFAEA
-1005 NEKGPELFSQGGRSY
+1005 GPEAIMPLTRTAGGELGVRA
-1020 LMTGAQGGSV
+1020 LGG
-1030 TPLMT
+1030 
-1035 GGASIASAYGGGGGG
+1035 GGGGGGG

-1063 QTNGDGGTATQE
+1063 QTAGEGGTATQE
-1075 DTTQLGKGIQLA
+1075 DTTQAGRNIQQA
-1087 AKTEAETAIAK
+1087 TKAEAEAAIAR
-1098 GLQPGGSIWRL
+1098 GVQPGGAIWRA

>member
-1 MTSIAE
+1 MTSISE

-14 TDAAQASSDLDKL
+14 TDAVQASTDLDKL
-27 TDAGKKSEEAAKRT
+27 TAAGDRAEKST
-41 GKSWE
+41 
-46 QAMSGMASDTQ
+46 
-57 QIVKELQALNAKQ
+57 NA
-70 DATAKMMITV
+70 
-80 GQSITAASASFTSAA
+80 
-95 TSMGG
+95 
-100 YRVASEETNTAQKTL
+100 L
-115 GETAE
+115 GETSD

-127 AVAQAAIDAA
+127 ELAKAAVAAR
-137 QAESILTNTAKGLSE
+137 ESQQNLSSVATGLSE
-152 AQQGLV
+152 AQQGLI
-158 NTSSASAQAHG
+158 TSTNGSAQAQAQAAAAQRATVVTTDRLAVSSAK
-169 ANARAQR
+169 ANA
-176 DAVAASEKLASTTT
+176 VTVT
-190 KATSAI
+190 
-196 GAQQTEL
+196 QQNEL

-213 TRALNRLDEQER
+213 TKALNRLDEQER
-225 KLAQQKKLGALDAST
+225 KLAQQKKLGLEPEV
-240 FSEYQ
+240 FSVYQ
-245 GKIDQSRANLGRFD
+245 GKIQQTRESLTRFD

-281 QFTDIAVSLQGG
+281 QFTDIFVSLQGG

-416 IQMERA
+416 LQMEKA

-471 TVGAAK
+471 SVGAAK

-567 FLDLQI
+567 FLELQI
-573 EAEKTRTKYVG
+573 EAEKTRNKYLG

-716 SEVKSS
+716 TEVKSS
-722 YEAEISALEDAKGK
+722 YEAEISALEAAKGK

-764 SDSELSVIATNEQGR
+764 SDSELAVIATNEQGR

-807 AAQGVGLS
+807 AAQGVGQS
-815 DRQNSINVDL
+815 DRQNAISGDL

-926 FATNGK
+926 FATNSK

-969 YFGGGATASFG
+969 YFGGGGAAAGAGSFG
-980 SSIGSALVEGRASGG
+980 SSIGSAITANAKGG
-995 PVDPNTLYEV
+995 VYDSPSLSSFSNQVHDKPQMFAFAKGAGIFAEA
-1005 NEKGPELFSQGGRSY
+1005 GPEAIMPLTRTAGGELGVRA
-1020 LMTGAQGGSV
+1020 L
-1030 TPLMT
+1030 
-1035 GGASIASAYGGGGGG
+1035 GGGGGGAG

-1063 QTNGDGGTATQE
+1063 QTAGDGSTATQE
-1075 DTTQLGKGIQLA
+1075 DTTQLGKGIQQA

>member
-14 TDAAQASSDLDKL
+14 TDAAQASTDLDKL
-27 TDAGKKSEEAAKRT
+27 TAAGGRAEKAAEGLARGADK
-41 GKSWE
+41 
-46 QAMSGMASDTQ
+46 
-57 QIVKELQALNAKQ
+57 
-70 DATAKMMITV
+70 ATA
-80 GQSITAASASFTSAA
+80 
-95 TSMGG
+95 SMKK
-100 YRVASEETNTAQKTL
+100 QKDELSDLL
-115 GETAE
+115 GE
-120 QAKARIL
+120 
-127 AVAQAAIDAA
+127 
-137 QAESILTNTAKGLSE
+137 
-152 AQQGLV
+152 
-158 NTSSASAQAHG
+158 
-169 ANARAQR
+169 
-176 DAVAASEKLASTTT
+176 
-190 KATSAI
+190 
-196 GAQQTEL
+196 
-203 QQLLEQIDPT
+203 IDPT
-213 TRALNRLDEQER
+213 VKALGRLDDLET
-225 KLAQQKKLGALDAST
+225 KLAKQKKLGALDAST

-335 AAAVGAL
+335 AAAVAAL

-353 DAYNNALILSGNV
+353 DAYNEALILSGNV
-366 AGTSAAQLSDMA
+366 AGTSASQLSDMA

-398 AGNGRIASE
+398 AGNGKIASE
-407 SFGQITEAS
+407 SFGQITEAAL
-416 IQMERA
+416 QMEKA

-456 ASVYEQIVALKQQGD
+456 ASVYSQIVALKEQGD

-489 RSGEITQNLGI
+489 RTGEITQNLGI
-500 IERGWNAIRDAAKG
+500 IERGWNAVRDAVKG

-535 RQRLQ
+535 RQRLK

-554 ETRDTAKDTRDLA
+554 ETRDTAKDTKDLA

-573 EAEKTRTKYVG
+573 EAEKTRTKYLG
-584 DRQKIQDKGIEAEQE
+584 DRQKIQDKGIEAEQD

-614 DKEEESYLR
+614 DKEEEAYLR
-623 KIASL
+623 KIAAL
-628 REANPNSPLLDQK
+628 REANPNSPLLAQK

-656 PKGATTAVDLTS
+656 PKGATGSVDLTT

-722 YEAEISALEDAKGK
+722 YEAEIAALEGVKGK

-754 RANMVKAQQE
+754 RANMVKAQKE
-764 SDSELSVIATNEQGR
+764 SESELSVIDIEETGR
-779 LKKQELAIKSYTDAL
+779 LNKKTAATEAYVEQLERQRRSLSLTGDR
-794 DQQNAALQRAGSR
+794 NAAAVGMGDRESGLQR
-807 AAQGVGLS
+807 
-815 DRQNSINVDL
+815 DL
-825 NGISDRA
+825 
-832 NQQRLDL
+832 
-839 ARDKA
+839 
-844 DASRN
+844 DASRDKFN
-849 MSAEE
+849 DER
-854 YQAKLEA
+854 AKLLDRRKTAPDKYSQEDYESDLASLQDAEVKYRDTVVDNYGKMSEA
-861 INRSERDLT
+861 
-870 QTTLSNYEQMSV
+870 QG
-882 AQSDWRNGATS
+882 DWRKGATS
-893 AFSNYL
+893 AYHNYL
-899 DSARDVA
+899 ESARDVA
-906 GQTRSLFTNAFSS
+906 GQTRSLFTNAFSG
-919 MEDAVAS
+919 MEDAVAN
-926 FATNGK
+926 FAVAGK
-932 FSFSDFAKS
+932 LSFSDFTKS

-949 ATRQAASGLLSSLAG
+949 ATQQAASGLLSSLAG
-964 SALGA
+964 TAIGA
-969 YFGGGATASFG
+969 WFGGGAAAGAGAGSFG
-980 SSIGSALVEGRASGG
+980 SSIGSAITANAKGG
-995 PVDPNTLYEV
+995 VYDSPSLSSFSNQVHDKPQMFAFAKGAGIFAEA
-1005 NEKGPELFSQGGRSY
+1005 GPEAIMPLTRTAGGELGVRA
-1020 LMTGAQGGSV
+1020 L
-1030 TPLMT
+1030 
-1035 GGASIASAYGGGGGG
+1035 GGGGGGAG

-1063 QTNGDGGTATQE
+1063 QTAGDGGSGTQE
-1075 DTTQLGKGIQLA
+1075 DTTQAGRNIQQVTKA
-1087 AKTEAETAIAK
+1087 EAEAAIAR
-1098 GLQPGGSIWRL
+1098 GVQPGGNIWRA

>member
-14 TDAAQASSDLDKL
+14 TDAAQASNDLDKL
-27 TDAGKKSEEAAKRT
+27 TVAGGRAEKAAEGLARGADK
-41 GKSWE
+41 
-46 QAMSGMASDTQ
+46 
-57 QIVKELQALNAKQ
+57 
-70 DATAKMMITV
+70 ATA
-80 GQSITAASASFTSAA
+80 
-95 TSMGG
+95 SMKK
-100 YRVASEETNTAQKTL
+100 QKDELSDLL
-115 GETAE
+115 GE
-120 QAKARIL
+120 
-127 AVAQAAIDAA
+127 
-137 QAESILTNTAKGLSE
+137 
-152 AQQGLV
+152 
-158 NTSSASAQAHG
+158 
-169 ANARAQR
+169 
-176 DAVAASEKLASTTT
+176 
-190 KATSAI
+190 
-196 GAQQTEL
+196 
-203 QQLLEQIDPT
+203 IDPT
-213 TRALNRLDEQER
+213 VKALGRLDELET
-225 KLAQQKKLGALDAST
+225 KLAKQKKLGALDAST

-308 DMFGGIAPA
+308 DMFGGIVPA

-398 AGNGRIASE
+398 AGNGKIASE
-407 SFGQITEAS
+407 SFEQIAEAAL
-416 IQMERA
+416 QMEKA
-422 TGRAIDETIAEFAKI
+422 TGRSIDETVADFAKI
-437 AKDPV
+437 AREPV

-456 ASVYEQIVALKQQGD
+456 ASVYAQIVALKEQGD

-484 STIET
+484 STIQT
-489 RSGEITQNLGI
+489 RSGEITQNLGY
-500 IERGWNAIRDAAKG
+500 IERGWNAVRDAAKG
-514 ALDATKE
+514 ALDATFSV
-521 IGRTQTLEQQAEVI
+521 GRDTTLSQQAEQLRAKLNNPNSYSNLPILGEDNPDMMKVGST
-535 RQRLQ
+535 REDDQRRLN
-540 TGQGRGGRA
+540 
-549 AAMGI
+549 
-554 ETRDTAKDTRDLA
+554 

-573 EAEKTRTKYVG
+573 EGEKTRNKYLG

-623 KIASL
+623 KISAL

-703 YTAQRVALLQQQA
+703 YTSQRVALLQQQA

-722 YEAEISALEDAKGK
+722 YEAEISALEAAKGK

-764 SDSELSVIATNEQGR
+764 SDSELAVIATNEQGR
-779 LKKQELAIKSYTDAL
+779 LKKQELAIRSYTDAL

-807 AAQGVGLS
+807 AAEGVGLS
-815 DRQNSINVDL
+815 DRQNAINGDL

-844 DASRN
+844 DAARN

-919 MEDAVAS
+919 MEDAVAN
-926 FATNGK
+926 FAITGK
-932 FSFSDFAKS
+932 LSFSDFAKS

-969 YFGGGATASFG
+969 YFGGGAAAGAGSFG

-1035 GGASIASAYGGGGGG
+1035 GSASIAAASGGGGGG

-1063 QTNGDGGTATQE
+1063 QTTGDGGNATQE
-1075 DTTQLGKGIQLA
+1075 DTTQLGKGIQQA